1 VLYIEKALSKGGNQM
16 KKKMIFVLITL
27 LLFVF
32 IAPSVYCQE
41 TEKPN
46 YKGTGK
52 GEAIIFDL
60 FVLRPLGIIS
70 CALGL
75 ATTII
80 GAPLIAGR
88 DNAREIGDALLNEPG
103 NFTVIR
109 PLGQID

>member
-1 VLYIEKALSKGGNQM
+1 M

-27 LLFVF
+27 LIFGIIV
-32 IAPSVYCQE
+32 PSVYCQQ

-52 GEAIIFDL
+52 GEAILFDL
-60 FVLRPLGIIS
+60 IFLRPLGIIS
-70 CALGL
+70 CGIGL
-75 ATTII
+75 AATIV
-80 GAPLIAGR
+80 GAPFIVGKE
-88 DNAREIGDALLNEPG
+88 NAHEIGEALLGEPG